1 MYMRGFR
8 DFDDARGLNNIRIS
22 GRGHGDSSSVRGLPM
37 ISISMPWIGI
47 LSAVVVSWAMLR
59 VFGNEREHQLQE
71 LEASVLEAA
80 RNKQAAAPPAQK
92 AA

>member
-1 MYMRGFR
+1 
-8 DFDDARGLNNIRIS
+8 
-22 GRGHGDSSSVRGLPM
+22 
-37 ISISMPWIGI
+37 MPWIGI